1 MIMTNEQLVAAH
13 KANVETLFGLT
24 SKAFENIQKLTELNL
39 NASREAL
46 QQSAE
51 HTQALLSA
59 KDAQELLALQ
69 ARLFQPLAEKTV
81 AFSRQLIDIAATRD
95 FSEALEAKSALHAAI
110 AALASI
116 QKALKQ
122 AADLQ
127 ATDWAAGP

>member
-95 FSEALEAKSALHAAI
+95 FSEALETKNALHAAI
-110 AALASI
+110 AAFASI

>member
-95 FSEALEAKSALHAAI
+95 FSEALETKNALLDAI
-110 AALASI
+110 AAFASI